1 MMGEL
6 VRIAALAIVAAVL
19 ISVLNQYEK
28 TYAILTT
35 VAICCLFLFYTA
47 RLLEPLIG
55 TFRTLSELSSSADFG
70 YVVKA
75 VGIAVITQGA
85 ADICEDAGQKAVAG
99 RVVMAGKIAI
109 IAATLPMF
117 QSLIQL
123 LANLMR

>member
-19 ISVLNQYEK
+19 IGVLNQYEK
-28 TYAILTT
+28 AYAILAT
-35 VAICCLFLFYTA
+35 VAVCCLFLLYTA
-47 RLLEPLIG
+47 RLLSPLIS
-55 TFRTLSELSSSADFG
+55 TFSALSALYSSADFG

-75 VGIAVITQGA
+75 VGIAVVTQGA

-117 QSLIQL
+117 QSLVRI